1 MQSLPAGIVLGKYS
15 RDFYLLICERK
26 GRKMRQRFSKRHGF
40 TLIELLVVIAIIAIL
55 IALLL
60 PAVQQAREAARR
72 STCKNNLK
80 QLGLALHNYLD
91 THKVFPPGNLG
102 RCTTPDINS
111 SGLVMLLPF
120 IDQAPL
126 YNQFNFNGTMYTW
139 EFTNCNSGDIG
150 THAGD
155 PSTNGNLEP
164 VQEVLPAFLCPS
176 DPNPT
181 RIPPDTACYA
191 PTSSD
196 TTHSGAGRTNYD
208 FVSNLTAWNSCNEWN
223 DLALSGRAMFGDNS
237 TCSIRDVVDGSSNT
251 IAMAETTRSVRNG
264 NSVAWGYRGHTMLG
278 LSLEHRGINVFAA
291 DGAGTGKLDSWGF
304 VGSLHRGGAHV
315 LLGDGAVRFL
325 SENIDTTTRINL
337 SKIADGEVIGEF

>member
-1 MQSLPAGIVLGKYS
+1 MNLDHL
-15 RDFYLLICERK
+15 RR
-26 GRKMRQRFSKRHGF
+26 RGF

-80 QLGLALHNYLD
+80 QLGLALHNYHD
-91 THKVFPPGNLG
+91 THRVFPPGNIG
-102 RCTTPDINS
+102 RCATPDLNG

-120 IDQAPL
+120 IDQGPL

-139 EFTNCNSGDIG
+139 EVTGCNSGLIG
-150 THAGD
+150 THTDD
-155 PSTNGNLEP
+155 PSINGNLLP

-181 RIPPDTACYA
+181 RIPPGQTCYA
-191 PTSSD
+191 PTSLD

-208 FVSNLTAWNSCNEWN
+208 YISNSRDWQNCVPWDSIG
-223 DLALSGRAMFGDNS
+223 LSSRPMFGDDS
-237 TCSIRDVVDGSSNT
+237 YCSVRDVVDGTSNT

-278 LSLEHRGINVFAA
+278 ISLVHAGINVFAA
-291 DGAGTGKLDSWGF
+291 NEAATGKLDQWAWT
-304 VGSLHRGGAHV
+304 GSLHRGGMHI
-315 LLGDGAVRFL
+315 LLGDGAVRFM

-337 SKIADGEVIGEF
+337 SRIADGQVIGEY

>member
-1 MQSLPAGIVLGKYS
+1 MNWGYV
-15 RDFYLLICERK
+15 RR
-26 GRKMRQRFSKRHGF
+26 RGF

-91 THKVFPPGNLG
+91 THRVFPPGNIG
-102 RCTTPDINS
+102 RCTTPDLNS

-139 EFTNCNSGDIG
+139 EVSGCNSGLIG
-150 THAGD
+150 THADD
-155 PSTNGNLEP
+155 PSTNGNLAP
-164 VQEVLPAFLCPS
+164 VQEVLPAFLCPT

-181 RIPPDTACYA
+181 RIPPGQGCYA
-191 PTSSD
+191 PTSLD

-208 FVSNLTAWNSCNEWN
+208 FISNITNWQNCAEWNSIG
-223 DLALSGRAMFGDNS
+223 LSTRAMFGDNS
-237 TCSIRDVVDGSSNT
+237 FCSVRDVIDGTSNT

-264 NSVAWGYRGHTMLG
+264 NSTAWGYRGHVMLG
-278 LSLEHRGINVFAA
+278 ISLQHRGINIFAA
-291 DGAGTGKLDSWGF
+291 GEAGTGKLDSWGYA
-304 VGSLHRGGAHV
+304 GSLHRGGIHI
-315 LLGDGAVRFL
+315 LMGDGAVRFL

-337 SKIADGEVIGEF
+337 SRMADGQVLGEF